1 MPKSSGAIPITI
13 PTQSYTFFLQL
24 RMRVRHI
31 ETRRPGNTCRAQL
44 DCRNRHHPKIR
55 ARVSRGSRMV
65 AVAESLLFFTELLGM
80 TVYDVKGRRLGRIKD
95 AALVPVVHP
104 SRIDRFLLGAGI
116 TWLTIRYDQVT
127 SISLRGGIR
136 LRDEVLT
143 PYHDDEYML
152 RIGRDLLDQQII
164 DVNGRKVVRVNDI
177 TLEHRP
183 NGELDTLT
191 VLEVDIGIR
200 SILRRLL
207 QGWVPPR
214 WIRRLQQPIPPNSI
228 RWEFAN
234 IVEAD
239 PQRRLR
245 LNISHER
252 LATIHPADLADIFEE
267 LGPAEREAI
276 FESLDNEVAAEALS
290 EIDPRMQA
298 QILESMEPEKAAD
311 IIEEMSPDE
320 AADVLGEMEEEASA
334 EILDEMESAEKTE
347 MRGLLEFGEH
357 TAGGMMNT
365 EFIHLHERATVAD
378 ALAAL
383 RGNEDLLDNLNT
395 LFLTDA
401 DHRPVAAVPLP
412 RLFLAAGDTRL
423 RDLAAEKLTVVPVGE
438 KQDRVTELFDK
449 YNLLT
454 LPVVD
459 EDGKLTGVVTAD
471 DIISVLRQK

>member
-1 MPKSSGAIPITI
+1 
-13 PTQSYTFFLQL
+13 
-24 RMRVRHI
+24 
-31 ETRRPGNTCRAQL
+31 
-44 DCRNRHHPKIR
+44 
-55 ARVSRGSRMV
+55 
-65 AVAESLLFFTELLGM
+65 VAETLLFFTELLGM

-95 AALVPVVHP
+95 AALVPLVHP
-104 SRIDRFLLGAGI
+104 SRIDRFLIGAGL

-127 SISLRGGIR
+127 SISLSGGIR
-136 LRDEVLT
+136 LSDEVLT

-177 TLEHRP
+177 TFEHRVEA
-183 NGELDTLT
+183 NTDVLN

-214 WIRRLQQPIPPNSI
+214 WIRRLQQPVPPNSI

-245 LNISHER
+245 LNISHDR
-252 LATIHPADLADIFEE
+252 LADIHPADLADIVEE
-267 LGPAEREAI
+267 LSPAEREAI
-276 FESLDNEVAAEALS
+276 FESLDNETAADALT
-290 EIDPRMQA
+290 EIDPKMQA
-298 QILESMEPEKAAD
+298 QILESLEPEKAAD
-311 IIEEMSPDE
+311 IIEEMSPDQ
-320 AADVLGEMEEEASA
+320 AADVLGDMEEEASE
-334 EILDEMESAEKTE
+334 EILEEMESTEKTE
-347 MRGLLEFGEH
+347 VRELLEYEED

-365 EFIHLHERATVAD
+365 EFVHLHANATVAD

-383 RGNEDLLDNLNT
+383 KGNEDILDNLNT
-395 LFLTDA
+395 LFLTDEEM
-401 DHRPVAAVPLP
+401 RPVGAVPLA
-412 RLFLAAGDTRL
+412 RLFLASGHSML
-423 RDLAAEKLTVVPVGE
+423 RELAAESLIQVSVDE

-454 LPVVD
+454 LPVTD
-459 EDGKLTGVVTAD
+459 EDGKLAGVVTAE